1 MKIRD
6 WVASIFQFHLHFLA
20 EKIHYGTL
28 FLTFVFCLTSVPYYG
43 FDYLMSN
50 PLGFFSQDKV

>member
-6 WVASIFQFHLHFLA
+6 WVATIFSIPFTFLA

-28 FLTFVFCLTSVPYYG
+28 FLTFVFCLTSLPYYG

-50 PLGFFSQDKV
+50 LLGF